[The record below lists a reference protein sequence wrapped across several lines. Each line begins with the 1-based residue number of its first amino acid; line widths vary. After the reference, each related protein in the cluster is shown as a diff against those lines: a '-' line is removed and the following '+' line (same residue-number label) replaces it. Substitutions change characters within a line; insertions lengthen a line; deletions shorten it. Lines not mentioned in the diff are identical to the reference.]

1 MSVVMI
7 VALVAL
13 VVFHPDRHSL
23 DDRLDASKSGPSA
36 LRKAAQSG
44 KAACHREVGVAWR
57 GAGGLMGWRRCGR
70 RDSR

>member
-13 VVFHPDRHSL
+13 AAFHPDRHSL
-23 DDRLDASKSGPSA
+23 DDRPDANKSGPSA

-44 KAACHREVGVAWR
+44 KPGC
-57 GAGGLMGWRRCGR
+57 RRN
-70 RDSR
+70 